1 MDFYVN
7 NMMNLKYILIIYIF
21 NNIGP
26 PFYVSHRGLQN
37 LETGLLPC
45 PAPPGNLSAR
55 WLGLLYLSSI
65 KESRRPPAG
74 REAAPGPCPRPNTA
88 TMSYD
93 LAGSFYA

>member
-37 LETGLLPC
+37 LETGLHISFMD
-45 PAPPGNLSAR
+45 NF
-55 WLGLLYLSSI
+55 YFVI
-65 KESRRPPAG
+65 RRSNQDG
-74 REAAPGPCPRPNTA
+74 
-88 TMSYD
+88 
-93 LAGSFYA
+93 GSNKVHSTIFRQVFIFSLIYH